1 MGNVTK
7 GIPLDE
13 QGNFT
18 GTFLSLL
25 NPYSVLLGPTTVAL
39 FSMHGGIYLLMKTH
53 AHINRLILS
62 QAAAIGLSPGQPKI
76 LECLLLNGE
85 CNQKAIA
92 ENCEIE
98 QATVGSIL
106 SRMERDGLVCRSQRD
121 GNRRSL
127 YVSLTP
133 QGRDLAQQMEQIFH
147 QADAQASAQLTP
159 QELRQLTA
167 MLKTVC
173 ASLAPTGKGEV

>member
-1 MGNVTK
+1 M
-7 GIPLDE
+7 E
-13 QGNFT
+13 
-18 GTFLSLL
+18 SL
-25 NPYSVLLGPTTVAL
+25 
-39 FSMHGGIYLLMKTH
+39 HYLLMKTH

-106 SRMERDGLVCRSQRD
+106 SRMERDGGGPGHCRA
-121 GNRRSL
+121 
-127 YVSLTP
+127 
-133 QGRDLAQQMEQIFH
+133 GRDQQTLC
-147 QADAQASAQLTP
+147 DSA
-159 QELRQLTA
+159 
-167 MLKTVC
+167 
-173 ASLAPTGKGEV
+173 

>member
-1 MGNVTK
+1 M
-7 GIPLDE
+7 E
-13 QGNFT
+13 
-18 GTFLSLL
+18 SL
-25 NPYSVLLGPTTVAL
+25 
-39 FSMHGGIYLLMKTH
+39 HYLLMKTH

-76 LECLLLNGE
+76 LECLLLHGE

-106 SRMERDGLVCRSQRD
+106 SRMERDGLVCRSQRG

-133 QGRDLAQQMEQIFH
+133 QGRDLAQQMEEIFR
-147 QADAQASAQLTP
+147 QADAQAAGQLTP
-159 QELRQLTA
+159 QELAQLTA
-167 MLKTVC
+167 LLETVC
-173 ASLAPTGKGEV
+173 ASLAPTGKEAE